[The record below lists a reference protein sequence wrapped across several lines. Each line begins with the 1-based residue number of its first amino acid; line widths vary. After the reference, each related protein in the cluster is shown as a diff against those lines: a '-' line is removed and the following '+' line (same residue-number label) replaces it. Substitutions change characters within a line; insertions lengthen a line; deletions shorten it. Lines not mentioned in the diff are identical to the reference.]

1 MSSTVIWGKQPTN
14 KQQSKNYKTRGE
26 SGSSEYQ
33 TFVNYSDGH
42 FPRHDLIT
50 RQKDRYSDAIQL
62 AVKVDFGQ
70 FAI

>member
-1 MSSTVIWGKQPTN
+1 MVVRIDFSNSNRKHTKPVEGGP
-14 KQQSKNYKTRGE
+14 
-26 SGSSEYQ
+26 GSSEYQ